1 MDKSK
6 KNVAVLAVC
15 QALMMTCNSLLI
27 AVTPLVGFALATNK
41 TLATL
46 PIALQF
52 LATMVCTL
60 PASLLM
66 KQVGRRAGFVIAA
79 LIGAAGAIQ
88 CMHAVFARSF
98 VGLCAGV
105 FLIGVFNAFAQYYRF
120 AAADTATPAFRSR
133 AISLVLAGGV
143 VAAFAGPNLANW
155 TRELLDTAFT
165 GSYASLTAL
174 YAASIVALL
183 FLDIPKEA
191 GSEMPGAVRSLG
203 TIVRQR
209 VFVVAV
215 LAAMVAYGVMN
226 VLMTSTPLA
235 MHRYGHSFGDTAFVI
250 QWHVFGMFAPSFFT
264 GHLVNRFG
272 VLRIMLVGVVVIG
285 VCVGANLLG
294 TTVLHFWGAL
304 LLLGLGWNF
313 LFVGATTLLTE
324 TYTVEE
330 KAKVQGVNDLLVFAT
345 VTLSAVSAGALH
357 HTLGWETVNVGVVPL
372 LLLCFAA
379 VAWLQ
384 IKHAPAS
391 SKIRE

>member
-6 KNVAVLAVC
+6 KNVVVLATC

-27 AVTPLVGFALATNK
+27 AVTPLVGFALASNK

-52 LATMVCTL
+52 LATMLCTL

-66 KQVGRRAGFVIAA
+66 KGIGRRAGFVIAA

-88 CMHAVFARSF
+88 CTHAVLARSF

-155 TRELLDTAFT
+155 TRDLLDTAFT
-165 GSYASLTAL
+165 GSYVSLIGL
-174 YAASIVALL
+174 YAVSLLVLL
-183 FLDIPKEA
+183 FLDIPKDV
-191 GSEMPGAVRSLG
+191 GSKRLGAVRPLG
-203 TIVRQR
+203 RIVRQR
-209 VFVVAV
+209 IFVVAV
-215 LAAMVAYGVMN
+215 LGAMIAYGVMN
-226 VLMTSTPLA
+226 LLMTSTPLA
-235 MHRYGHSFGDTAFVI
+235 MNHYGHSFGDTAFVI

-264 GHLVNRFG
+264 GHLINRLG
-272 VLRIMLVGVVVIG
+272 VLRIMLVGVLVLG
-285 VCVGANLLG
+285 ACVGTNVVG

-357 HTLGWETVNVGVVPL
+357 HILGWKTVNVGVVPL
-372 LLLCFAA
+372 LVLGFAA
-379 VAWLQ
+379 VVWLQ
-384 IKHAPAS
+384 FTDAAARA
-391 SKIRE
+391 KIRD